1 MWLRIK
7 PITAPILAYNA
18 EDHVNQLQWSSAQ
31 PDWIAIAYGRS
42 IQVLRV

>member
-1 MWLRIK
+1 MRMLLK
-7 PITAPILAYNA
+7 PITDPILAYNA